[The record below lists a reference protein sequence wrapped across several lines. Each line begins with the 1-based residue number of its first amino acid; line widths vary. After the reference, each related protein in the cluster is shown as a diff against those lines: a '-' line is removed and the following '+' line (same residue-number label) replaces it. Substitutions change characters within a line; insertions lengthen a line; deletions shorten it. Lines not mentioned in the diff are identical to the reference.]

1 MSRIGRMPIPVP
13 EGVAVSI
20 EGNRVTVKGP
30 KGELSRSFDQD
41 MSIALRD
48 NQVIVTRPSDSK
60 RHKAMHGL
68 TRALLANMVTGVS
81 EGFRKTLEIVGVGYR
96 AEIREEKLVLSVG
109 YSHLVPIEPPPGIT
123 FRVAKGYRSF
133 TVEGIDKELVGEV
146 AARIRAVRKPE
157 PYKGKGIRYLG
168 ERVRRKAGKAGKIK

>member
-13 EGVAVSI
+13 EGVTVSI
-20 EGNRVTVKGP
+20 KGNRVTVSGP
-30 KGELSRSFDQD
+30 KGDLSRSFDQD
-41 MSIALRD
+41 MSISLQD
-48 NQVIVTRPSDSK
+48 NQIIVSRPSDSK

-68 TRALLANMVTGVS
+68 TRALLANMVTGVA

-96 AEIREEKLVLSVG
+96 AEKRGEKLVLSVG
-109 YSHLVPIEPPPGIT
+109 YSHPVEIEPPPGIT
-123 FRVAKGYRSF
+123 LSVEKGYRSF

-168 ERVRRKAGKAGKIK
+168 ERVRRKAGKAGKIA

>member
-20 EGNRVTVKGP
+20 EGNRVTVRGP

-48 NQVIVTRPSDSK
+48 NQIIVIRPSDSK

-96 AEIREEKLVLSVG
+96 AEVREEKLVLSVG
-109 YSHLVPIEPPPGIT
+109 FSHPVPIESPPGIT
-123 FRVAKGYRSF
+123 FRGEKGYRSF